1 MGLAGPAQWPRT
13 PSWRPSASPISIKSL
28 VLQEAPAEFTLCLV
42 EMSHI
47 SKAVYSTVPLEDK
60 SDIRLLVV
68 HPGSGDEPICCSLKT
83 VPLSEHPRY
92 DALSYAWG
100 PPEQVKVLQLLDA
113 PVEIRANLWWALV
126 HLRLPTQDW
135 VVWVD
140 ALCIDQSNI
149 GERNHQV
156 RLMSQIFTNAEI
168 VVAWLGCEADDS
180 DFIMDYLAGASIELD
195 ADDPLLDSL
204 DLALGISGSS
214 RPTRASIVIGQSRS
228 HLIPNND
235 ILRKSLRKI
244 YGRSYWQ
251 RIWVLQEFGLAKDV
265 VVCCGKKMVP
275 WNAFLLLEND
285 FESTEDGRPY
295 GPHSPATTLL
305 QYRKDRV
312 GMPQRRFT
320 EMYNLISLVLL
331 FGDRLC
337 SDPKDKIYALL
348 SMAVDCQHDE
358 IKVDYSKTL
367 FSIYCDALQRC
378 LGKSASKWNWLTSSS
393 IPWANQENQPVMVL
407 RAIIRYVLH
416 YALNEFADLG
426 WPEDNGLVLP
436 TSREHRQALDLDLFE
451 SVSAGRSPLSTYQR
465 AWTALLQVG
474 RRAINWL
481 VSGDEDIGKFNEELQ
496 LWPLHFPIEVRD
508 LSKLYLFISVYSV
521 YDKIDLMM
529 TEAEVIIRPK
539 REGLSIIIQ
548 RETEEFLVRKD
559 NSDRN

>member
-1 MGLAGPAQWPRT
+1 MWLADPAQWPRT
-13 PSWRPSASPISIKSL
+13 PGSRHSASPISIRNL
-28 VLQEAPAEFTLCLV
+28 VLQEAPAELTLCLV

-47 SKAVYSTVPLEDK
+47 SRAVYSTVPLEDK

-68 HPGSGDEPICCSLKT
+68 HPGSGDDPICCSLKT

-113 PVEIRANLWWALV
+113 PVKVRENLWWALV

-180 DFIMDYLAGASIELD
+180 DLIMDYLAGAPIELD

-214 RPTRASIVIGQSRS
+214 RSTRASIVIGQRS
-228 HLIPNND
+228 HLIPYND

-251 RIWVLQEFGLAKDV
+251 RMWVLQEFGLANDV

-275 WNAFLLLEND
+275 WNAFLLLEDD
-285 FESTEDGRPY
+285 FASTENRRPD
-295 GPHSPATTLL
+295 GPHRPATTLL

-312 GMPQRRFT
+312 GMPQRLFT
-320 EMYNLISLVLL
+320 EIYNLISLVLL

-358 IKVDYSKTL
+358 IIVDYSKTL
-367 FSIYCDALQRC
+367 FSIYCDALQQC

-407 RAIIRYVLH
+407 QVIIRSVLC
-416 YALNEFADLG
+416 YALNTFADLG
-426 WPEDNGLVLP
+426 WPEDNGLVRQG
-436 TSREHRQALDLDLFE
+436 SREHRQALESDLFGDM
-451 SVSAGRSPLSTYQR
+451 SAGRSPLSTYQR

-481 VSGDEDIGKFNEELQ
+481 VPVDEDIGKFDEELQ

-539 REGLSIIIQ
+539 GEGLSIIIQ

>member
-1 MGLAGPAQWPRT
+1 
-13 PSWRPSASPISIKSL
+13 
-28 VLQEAPAEFTLCLV
+28 
-42 EMSHI
+42 MSHI

-113 PVEIRANLWWALV
+113 PIEVRVNLWWALV

-180 DFIMDYLAGASIELD
+180 DLIMDYLAGAPIELD
-195 ADDPLLDSL
+195 TDDPLLDSL
-204 DLALGISGSS
+204 DLALGIRNY
-214 RPTRASIVIGQSRS
+214 RPTRASIVIGQRS
-228 HLIPNND
+228 HTIPYND
-235 ILRKSLRKI
+235 ILRKSFRKI

-251 RIWVLQEFGLAKDV
+251 RMWVLQEFGLANDV

-275 WNAFLLLEND
+275 WNAFLLLEDD
-285 FESTEDGRPY
+285 FASTEDRGQDALR
-295 GPHSPATTLL
+295 SPATTLL

-320 EMYNLISLVLL
+320 EIYNLISLVLL

-358 IKVDYSKTL
+358 IIVDYSKSL
-367 FSIYCDALQRC
+367 FSIYCDALQQC
-378 LGKSASKWNWLTSSS
+378 LGKSASKWNWLTSSRPWFTSFS
-393 IPWANQENQPVMVL
+393 IPWANQRNQPPMVL
-407 RAIIRYVLH
+407 RVIIRNVLL
-416 YALNEFADLG
+416 YALNEFVDLG
-426 WPEDNGLVLP
+426 GPEDNGLVRQG
-436 TSREHRQALDLDLFE
+436 SREHRQALEADLFRE
-451 SVSAGRSPLSTYQR
+451 ASAGRSPLSTYQR

-474 RRAINWL
+474 NRAINWL
-481 VSGDEDIGKFNEELQ
+481 VPVDEDIGKFDEELQ

-508 LSKLYLFISVYSV
+508 LSKLYLFISVYSD

-539 REGLSIIIQ
+539 GEGLSIIIQ